1 MLPVLTMPKFWIR
14 QNSEYDR
21 VLNMPALRSVLN
33 VPKYALAEFWILSWS
48 QICQN
53 SEHGRVLNM
62 QELHRVLNMSQYV
75 WICLKRPWISLNMSE
90 YAIMGRVLNMYQ
102 TIHSVR
108 CLLRNRR
115 IQNTVKNLRWSA
127 LEKYSLTIIAKN
139 MILNFWEGSEYMSVF
154 KYVRVLNIFKFL

>member
-21 VLNMPALRSVLN
+21 VLNMRALRSVLN

-102 TIHSVR
+102 TIHSAR

-127 LEKYSLTIIAKN
+127 LEKYSLTIAKN
-139 MILNFWEGSEYMSVF
+139 ILNFWESSEYMSVF
-154 KYVRVLNIFKFL
+154 NYVRVLNICKFL